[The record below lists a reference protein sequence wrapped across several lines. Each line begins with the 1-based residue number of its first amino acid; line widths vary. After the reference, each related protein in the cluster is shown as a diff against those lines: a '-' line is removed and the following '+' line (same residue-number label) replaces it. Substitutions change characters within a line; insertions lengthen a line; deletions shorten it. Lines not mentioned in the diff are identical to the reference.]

1 MLKVGVG
8 QSTTR
13 TTSRAIEEAA
23 GQAMARAGINHA
35 DLALVFFTVDHLAN
49 REDLTSTL
57 RLVTKTDQVVGCSAA
72 GVLTSEGEIEGEA
85 GVAVLVLA
93 SDSLYARPFLF
104 QPLREREREVG
115 GEIIQTLRAASE
127 QNSHLV
133 LFSDPYNG
141 RADQVVQEVEENYGF
156 VPVVGA
162 GSSEDGSQGKTFQ
175 LCGEQITTNALSGLL
190 LTGSFDSSIGV
201 SQGCQPVSKP
211 MVITKAEGNLIFEID
226 HRPAFEV
233 FTQTIKGPLL
243 EDLRRALAFVFIGL
257 PADPQKNSVEPGS
270 YLVRNI
276 IGLDSQKGILAI
288 GENVHAGENMIF
300 TLREPQRARED
311 LDQMLQRQVAILD
324 GKKPQ
329 LGLYFNCC
337 ARGTSLYGLSGI
349 DTAYIQKSLGEFP
362 LIGFFGSFE
371 LGPMGMKNHLLAY
384 TGVLV
389 LITERQN

>member
-1 MLKVGVG
+1 MLKAGAG

-23 GQAMARAGINHA
+23 GQAMSRAGIDQA
-35 DLALVFFTVDHLAN
+35 DLALVFFTVDHIAN
-49 REDLTSTL
+49 QQDLTSTL

-72 GVLTSEGEIEGEA
+72 GVLTGEGEIEGEA

-93 SDSLYARPFLF
+93 SDSMNAYPFLI
-104 QPLREREREVG
+104 QPLREREPEVG
-115 GEIIQTLRAASE
+115 GEIIQTLRDESE

-133 LFSDPYNG
+133 LLPDPYNG
-141 RADQVVQEVEENYGF
+141 RADQVLHEVGENYGF

-175 LCGEQITTNALSGLL
+175 LCGERITTNALSGLL

-211 MVITKAEGNLIFEID
+211 MVITKAQGNIIFEID

-243 EDLRRALAFVFIGL
+243 EDLRRALNFVFIGL
-257 PADPQKNSVEPGS
+257 PVDTQKNSVAPGS

-276 IGLDSQKGILAI
+276 IGLDSEKRILAV
-288 GENVHAGENMIF
+288 GENVFEGENMIF

-311 LDQMLQRQVAILD
+311 LEQMLQRQVESLA
-324 GKKPQ
+324 GTKPQ

-337 ARGTSLYGLSGI
+337 ARGTSLYGYSGI

-371 LGPMGMKNHLLAY
+371 LGPVGMKNHLLTY

-389 LITERQN
+389 LITERTN

>member
-23 GQAMARAGINHA
+23 SQAMARAGITQA
-35 DLALVFFTVDHLAN
+35 DLTLVFFTVDHVAN
-49 REDLTSTL
+49 SQDLTSTL
-57 RLVTKTDQVVGCSAA
+57 RLITRTDQVVGCSAA
-72 GVLTSEGEIEGEA
+72 GILTGEGEIEGEA

-93 SDSLYARPFLF
+93 SDNVAARPFLF
-104 QPLREREREVG
+104 QPLRQREQEVAG
-115 GEIIQTLRAASE
+115 DIIQTLREESE

-133 LFSDPYNG
+133 VFSDPYNG
-141 RADQVVQEVEENYGF
+141 RADQVVYEVDENYGF

-175 LCGEQITTNALSGLL
+175 LFGEQITSNALSGLL
-190 LTGSFDSSIGV
+190 LTGSFDSSIAV
-201 SQGCQPVSKP
+201 SQGCQPIGKP
-211 MVITKAEGNLIFEID
+211 MVITKAKDNLIFEID

-257 PADPQKNSVEPGS
+257 PVDRQKNSVAPGS

-276 IGLDSQKGILAI
+276 LGLDSEKGILAV
-288 GENVHAGENMIF
+288 GENVHEGQNMIF

-311 LDQMLQRQVAILD
+311 LEQMLQRQVTNLG

-337 ARGTSLYGLSGI
+337 ARGTSLYGMSGI
-349 DTAYIQKSLGEFP
+349 DSAYIQKSLGQFP

-371 LGPMGMKNHLLAY
+371 LGPVDMRNHLLTY

>member
-1 MLKVGVG
+1 MLKAGVG

-23 GQAMARAGINHA
+23 GQAMSWAGIDKA
-35 DLALVFFTVDHLAN
+35 DLALVFFTVDHVAN
-49 REDLTSTL
+49 GQDLTSTL
-57 RLVTKTDQVVGCSAA
+57 RLITKTDQVVGCSAA
-72 GVLTSEGEIEGEA
+72 GILTGEGEIEGEA

-93 SDSLYARPFLF
+93 SDSMNAHPFLI
-104 QPLREREREVG
+104 QPLRERESEVG
-115 GEIIQTLRAASE
+115 GEIIQTLRAESE

-133 LFSDPYNG
+133 LLSDPYNG
-141 RADQVVQEVEENYGF
+141 RADQVLHEVGENYGF
-156 VPVVGA
+156 VPVSGA
-162 GSSEDGSQGKTFQ
+162 GASEDGSQGKTFQ

-190 LTGSFDSSIGV
+190 MTGSFDSSIGV

-211 MVITKAEGNLIFEID
+211 MVITKAQGNVIFEID

-233 FTQTIKGPLL
+233 FSQTIKGPLL
-243 EDLRRALAFVFIGL
+243 EDLRRALNFVFVGL
-257 PADPQKNSVEPGS
+257 PVDTQKNSVAPGS

-276 IGLDSQKGILAI
+276 IGLDSEKGVLAV
-288 GENVHAGENMIF
+288 GENVFEGQNMIF
-300 TLREPQRARED
+300 TMREPQRARED
-311 LDQMLQRQVAILD
+311 LEQMLQRQVENL
-324 GKKPQ
+324 GGVKPN

-337 ARGTSLYGLSGI
+337 ARGTSLYGYSGI

-371 LGPMGMKNHLLAY
+371 LGPVGMKNHLLTY

-389 LITERQN
+389 LITEKTN